1 MLQAPDL
8 ITFKFS
14 AKKIFTFFP
23 PFRNS
28 RTLLWFGT
36 VRSCSSPPGL
46 GPALALQNSK
56 RRKLNIYF
64 CYPTKVE
71 NNKQQRQYLLKVSA
85 QPLMDFLH
93 YFPDVDKFTLS
104 QEQKVINL
112 SGSRRTG
119 SAIKKISD
127 MLGGTLS

>member
-85 QPLMDFLH
+85 QPLMDFLQ
-93 YFPDVDKFTLS
+93 YFPDVHVDKFTLITRK
-104 QEQKVINL
+104 E
-112 SGSRRTG
+112 
-119 SAIKKISD
+119 SAMMKISD
-127 MLGGTLS
+127 MSGTLYCLVLCRGI